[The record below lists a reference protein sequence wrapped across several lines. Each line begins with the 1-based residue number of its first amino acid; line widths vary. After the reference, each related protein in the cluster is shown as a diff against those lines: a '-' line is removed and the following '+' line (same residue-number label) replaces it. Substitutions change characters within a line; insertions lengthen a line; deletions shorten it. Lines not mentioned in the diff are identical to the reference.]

1 MPIIEVATGRKLK
14 SSVTPL
20 VNADFKQITKK
31 RYFFDWKKE
40 RGMSNLFKLT
50 LQGESE
56 ILGLLALIDFPR
68 EFRVQIHLLCVS
80 RENQGK
86 DKKYEG
92 IAGSLIAYAG
102 RIAISKYFEQAC
114 VSLLPKTE
122 LRSHYKS
129 KYGMMDGGPQLFLE
143 GARLYELIKKYLP

>member
-1 MPIIEVATGRKLK
+1 MAIIEVATGRKLK
-14 SSVTPL
+14 SSLTPL

-122 LRSHYKS
+122 LRSHYNA
-129 KYGMMDGGPQLFLE
+129 KYGMIDGGPQLFLE
-143 GARLYELIKKYLP
+143 GARLYELVKKYLL

>member
-1 MPIIEVATGRKLK
+1 MGIIEVATGRKLK
-14 SSVTPL
+14 TSVTPL
-20 VNADFKQITKK
+20 ANADFKQITKR

-40 RGMSNLFKLT
+40 RGVADLFKLT

-80 RENQGK
+80 QENLGK

-92 IAGSLIAYAG
+92 IAGSLIAFAG
-102 RIAISKYFEQAC
+102 RVAIAKYFEQAC
-114 VSLLPKTE
+114 ISLLPKTE

-129 KYGMMDGGPQLFLE
+129 KYGMIDGGPQLFLE
-143 GARLYELIKKYLP
+143 GARLNELIKKYLP

>member
-1 MPIIEVATGRKLK
+1 MAIIEVATGLKLK

-40 RGMSNLFKLT
+40 RGISDLFKLT

-56 ILGLLALIDFPR
+56 ILGLLALIDFPQ

-80 RENQGK
+80 RENLGK

-92 IAGSLIAYAG
+92 IAGSLIAFAG
-102 RIAISKYFEQAC
+102 RVAITKYLEQAC
-114 VSLLPKTE
+114 ISLLPKTE

-143 GARLYELIKKYLP
+143 GTRLNDLVKKYLP

>member
-1 MPIIEVATGRKLK
+1 MAIIEVATGKKLK
-14 SSVTPL
+14 ASIAL
-20 VNADFKQITKK
+20 LANADFKQIAKK

-40 RGMSNLFKLT
+40 RGVSDLFKLT

-68 EFRVQIHLLCVS
+68 EFRVEIRLLCVS

-92 IAGSLIAYAG
+92 IAGHLIAFAG
-102 RIAISKYFEQAC
+102 RVAISKYFEQAC
-114 VSLLPKTE
+114 ISLLRKTE
-122 LRSHYKS
+122 LRNHYKV
-129 KYGMMDGGPQLFLE
+129 KYGFMDGGPQLFLE
-143 GARLYELIKKYLP
+143 GQRLYELIKKYLS

>member
-1 MPIIEVATGRKLK
+1 MAIIEVATGRKLQ

-40 RGMSNLFKLT
+40 RGISDLFKLT
-50 LQGESE
+50 LKGESE
-56 ILGLLALIDFPR
+56 ILGLLALVDFPR
-68 EFRVQIHLLCVS
+68 EFRMQIHLLCVS

-86 DKKYEG
+86 DKIYEG
-92 IAGSLIAYAG
+92 IAGSLIAFAG
-102 RIAISKYFEQAC
+102 RVAITKYFEQAC
-114 VSLLPKTE
+114 ISLLPKTE

-143 GARLYELIKKYLP
+143 GSRLNDLIKKYLP

>member
-1 MPIIEVATGRKLK
+1 MAIIEVATGKKLMA
-14 SSVTPL
+14 SVTPL

-40 RGMSNLFKLT
+40 RGVSDLFKLT
-50 LQGESE
+50 IQGEAE

-92 IAGSLIAYAG
+92 IAGHLIAFAG
-102 RIAISKYFEQAC
+102 RVAISKYFEQAC
-114 VSLLPKTE
+114 ISLLFKTE
-122 LRSHYKS
+122 LRSHYKA
-129 KYGMMDGGPQLFLE
+129 KYGFMDGGPQLFLE
-143 GARLYELIKKYLP
+143 GQRLYELIKKHLP

>member
-1 MPIIEVATGRKLK
+1 MAIIEVATGRKLK

-20 VNADFKQITKK
+20 VNADFKQITKR

-40 RGMSNLFKLT
+40 RGMSDLFKLT

-102 RIAISKYFEQAC
+102 RIAISKYYEQAC